1 MTVNQTVITP
11 LGKGVVQGRTDTGL
25 LVRLPVNDATRP
37 HLGAS
42 WTPRARISGL
52 WVFAIEEM
60 ESVQ

>member
-1 MTVNQTVITP
+1 
-11 LGKGVVQGRTDTGL
+11 VQGRTDTGL